1 MKHQKNAFT
10 LIELLIVV
18 AIIGILAA
26 IAVPNFLNAQTKSKL
41 ARSMSDLRSIYDSV
55 KLMQVD
61 KGSLLID
68 VWDYQ
73 TPEGKKILEE
83 TFANI
88 GAAPDAQRTSRMILY
103 PITTPVAY
111 MSTIPIDPFIGRTD
125 PGERGFES
133 TLDSYIYI
141 DEDSRIPGSD
151 MFFFALQ
158 KQAHHE
164 TEHKLMPMMEDN
176 FALVSV
182 GPDGIL
188 GNSTLADGNRARGI
202 PYDSSNGLVSV
213 GDIFIRCD
221 FCFNY

>member
-1 MKHQKNAFT
+1 MKSQNKAFT

-18 AIIGILAA
+18 AIIGILAG

-41 ARSMSDLRSIYDSV
+41 ARSMSELRSIYDSV
-55 KLMQVD
+55 KIMQVD

-73 TPEGKKILEE
+73 TPEGKKIVEE
-83 TFANI
+83 IFANI
-88 GAAPDAQRTSRMILY
+88 GAAPDGQRTSRMILY
-103 PITTPVAY
+103 PLTTPIAY
-111 MSTIPIDPFIGRTD
+111 MSTIPIDPFIGKTD
-125 PGERGFES
+125 PNERGFES

-141 DEDSRIPGSD
+141 DEDSRIPGGD

-158 KQAHHE
+158 NQNEK
-164 TEHKLMPMMEDN
+164 EHKLSPMKEDN

-188 GNSTLADGNRARGI
+188 GNSTVADGNRARGI
-202 PYDSSNGLVSV
+202 PYDSSNGLTSV